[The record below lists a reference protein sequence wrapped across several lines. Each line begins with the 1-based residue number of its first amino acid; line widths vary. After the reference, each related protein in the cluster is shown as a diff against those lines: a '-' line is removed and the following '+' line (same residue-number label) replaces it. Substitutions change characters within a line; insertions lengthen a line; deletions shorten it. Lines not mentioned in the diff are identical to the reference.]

1 MQQSSDTMKQA
12 RLTARAGFLAGIL
25 ALACVAATG
34 HAQSIDTPA
43 KQALMIDVETGAV
56 MLEKNADAPMHP
68 ASMSKLMT
76 LYMVF
81 ERLKKKTLSLDDT
94 FLVSEKAWRMQ
105 GSKMFVD
112 INSRVKVQ
120 DLLMGII
127 VQSGNDACLVIA
139 EGLSGSEA
147 TFADEMTR
155 RGRELGLTNSVFKNS
170 TGWPD
175 PEHMMTARDIA
186 RLSKII
192 IDEFPE
198 YYKWFSETNY
208 TYNKIKQGNR
218 NPLLYSTPGSDGL
231 KTGHTEESGY
241 GLAASVVREG
251 RRIILVV
258 NGLSSMRER
267 SQETARLVDWG
278 FSTFRNYALFKS
290 GTTVDSAPVWL
301 GTEPSVTLVTER
313 DLTITLPRKARSD
326 LKVKVVYDG
335 AIPAPVKKGAPIARL
350 VISAP
355 DTKPIEMPLVAGAD
369 IERLGVFGR
378 MGAALRHLLF
388 GASG

>member
-1 MQQSSDTMKQA
+1 MKQA
-12 RLTARAGFLAGIL
+12 RFLARAHFLAATL
-25 ALACVAATG
+25 ALACLASTG

-43 KQALMIDVETGAV
+43 KQALMIDAETGAI
-56 MLEKNADAPMHP
+56 MLEKNVDAPMHP

-81 ERLKKKTLSLDDT
+81 ERLKKKTLSPDDT

-127 VQSGNDACLVIA
+127 VQSGNDACIVIA
-139 EGLSGSEA
+139 EGLSGSETA
-147 TFADEMTR
+147 FSDEMTR

-186 RLSKII
+186 RLSKLI

-198 YYKWFSETNY
+198 YYKLFSETNY

-218 NPLLYSTPGSDGL
+218 NPLLYSTPGADGL

-241 GLAASVVREG
+241 GLAAAVVREG

>member
-1 MQQSSDTMKQA
+1 M
-12 RLTARAGFLAGIL
+12 ARAGFLAAATL
-25 ALACVAATG
+25 TLACLAATG

-43 KQALMIDVETGAV
+43 KQALMIDVETGAI

-127 VQSGNDACLVIA
+127 VQSGNDACIVIA
-139 EGLSGSEA
+139 EGLSGSET
-147 TFADEMTR
+147 TFSDEMTR
-155 RGRELGLTNSVFKNS
+155 RSRDLGLTNSVFKNS

-192 IDEFPE
+192 IEEFPD

-218 NPLLYSTPGSDGL
+218 NPLLYSTPGADGL

-251 RRIILVV
+251 RRVIVVV

-313 DLTITLPRKARSD
+313 DLTITLPRKARPD
-326 LKVKVVYDG
+326 LSVKVVYDG